1 MHPTAMLNGKSF
13 FDSYGKYFTSNEN
26 VLVVEIG
33 SQDVN
38 GSLKEVCP
46 SHFKYIGVDF
56 IAAKNVDVVLT
67 DPYSLPFG
75 NDSVDIVVTSS
86 CLEHSEMFWLVY
98 TEVLRI
104 LKPHG
109 IFYINVP
116 SRGDYHRYPVDCWRF
131 YPDSGIA
138 LVNWGRR
145 NGFHPSL
152 LESYTQTDGG
162 WGDFVA
168 VFIKEASLI
177 DRYPD
182 RILNNKHDYIN
193 GRLEQYGDEIYNPL
207 SSNNAEPRSPTRF
220 VLKRLRQ
227 LVRKMH
233 GSFF

>member
-1 MHPTAMLNGKSF
+1 MHPTAMSNGKSF
-13 FDSYGKYFTSNEN
+13 FECYGTYFPSNED

-46 SHFKYIGVDF
+46 SHFKYTGVDF
-56 IAAKNVDVVLT
+56 VAAKNVDVVLT
-67 DPYSLPFG
+67 DPYSLPFE
-75 NDSVDIVVTSS
+75 NDSVDIVITSS
-86 CLEHSEMFWLVY
+86 CLEHSEMFWLVF

-109 IFYINVP
+109 LFYLNVP
-116 SRGDYHRYPVDCWRF
+116 SRGGYHRYPHDCWRF
-131 YPDSGIA
+131 YPDSGMA
-138 LVNWGRR
+138 LINWGKR
-145 NGFHPSL
+145 NGFNPSL

-182 RILNNKHDYIN
+182 RVINNKHDYIN
-193 GRLEQYGDEIYNPL
+193 GRQERYGDKIFHLL
-207 SSNNAEPRSPTRF
+207 SSNNAELRSPMRF
-220 VLKRLRQ
+220 VPKPLRP
-227 LVRKMH
+227 LVKKIQK
-233 GSFF
+233 FF